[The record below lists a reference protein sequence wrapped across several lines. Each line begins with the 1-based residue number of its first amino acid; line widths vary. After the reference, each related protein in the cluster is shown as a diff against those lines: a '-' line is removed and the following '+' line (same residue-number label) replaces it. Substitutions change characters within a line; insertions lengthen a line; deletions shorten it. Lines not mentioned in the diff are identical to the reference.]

1 MERGY
6 HIYGGKGGGIDLEG
20 LRVNMRVMAVVEQRG
35 GA

>member
-6 HIYGGKGGGIDLEG
+6 HIYGGKGGGLDLEG
-20 LRVNMRVMAVVEQRG
+20 LRVNTRVVEVEYQRG